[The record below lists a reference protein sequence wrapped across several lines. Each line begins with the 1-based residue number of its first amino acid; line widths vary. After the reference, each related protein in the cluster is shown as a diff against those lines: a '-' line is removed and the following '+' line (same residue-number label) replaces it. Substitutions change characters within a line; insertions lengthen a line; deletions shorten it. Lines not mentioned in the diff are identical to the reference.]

1 MRIPITATLLLSFI
15 NTFAQS
21 INNELKI
28 TPLTGDFYIY
38 NTYKLIGTTKQEAN
52 GMYLV
57 TDKGVVLFD
66 SPWDT
71 CPFQPLLD
79 SIEARHHKKVIMC
92 IATHSHEDRTSGLD
106 YYRQKGIKT
115 YTSKQTD
122 EISKEKERPRAEFL
136 FSKDTV
142 FTVGK
147 YSFAT
152 YYGGEGHTKDNIVI
166 WFEKQKLLYGGCLVK
181 SAEAKELGYIAE
193 ANLIEWPKTIKKIQT
208 KFKNPAYIIPG
219 HYDWSSTKALDHTL
233 TLLSEHGKK

>member
-1 MRIPITATLLLSFI
+1 MRILITAALLLSFN

-122 EISKEKERPRAEFL
+122 QISKEKESAQTRPRLAR
-136 FSKDTV
+136 SGT
-142 FTVGK
+142 GK
-147 YSFAT
+147 VICPQHT
-152 YYGGEGHTKDNIVI
+152 YVE
-166 WFEKQKLLYGGCLVK
+166 
-181 SAEAKELGYIAE
+181 
-193 ANLIEWPKTIKKIQT
+193 EWPTDLRSRHNRIRRVVLFGAAIGFQS
-208 KFKNPAYIIPG
+208 NG
-219 HYDWSSTKALDHTL
+219 RSALQDQ
-233 TLLSEHGKK
+233 S